1 MQTGLPDPAALD
13 EAFTLLWP
21 LPLAL
26 SLSDLLYQGPIS
38 PTIPAKHRE
47 VVGGGDC
54 RRSGSVPDLLWN
66 PGIAPTSLWA
76 SVIEGL
82 ELIKELQGLSALTS

>member
-1 MQTGLPDPAALD
+1 MWLVPRSELWESQGPVGVLRGRTSMQTGLPDPAALD

-47 VVGGGDC
+47 VVVGGG
-54 RRSGSVPDLLWN
+54 L
-66 PGIAPTSLWA
+66 
-76 SVIEGL
+76 
-82 ELIKELQGLSALTS
+82 

>member
-47 VVGGGDC
+47 VVVGGTVG
-54 RRSGSVPDLLWN
+54 
-66 PGIAPTSLWA
+66 
-76 SVIEGL
+76 GL
-82 ELIKELQGLSALTS
+82 GLSLTCSGILGSPLPLSGPLSLRGWN